1 MSYID
6 TAVKA
11 AMGSGSVLMANLG
24 NVNSVSL
31 KAKNDLVTEVD
42 LLSEKLIVDL
52 IRSDHPGHSILA
64 EEGGVSDDV
73 SEYRWLIDPID
84 GTMNY
89 THSYPFFSV
98 SIALEYKGEII
109 LGVVYD
115 PVKKEM
121 FSAESGK
128 GAYLNGKSIAPS
140 KTDDLENSLLATGF
154 LHKDESIVE
163 INLVNFCNFI
173 RSARGVRRDGSAA
186 LDLCY
191 VACGRYDGFW
201 ELGLNCWDTAA
212 GAFIV
217 KEASGRITDL
227 TGGNFTVY
235 KEEIVAS
242 NGLIHDQIVG
252 RLVRGR

>member
-1 MSYID
+1 MNYLD

-11 AMGSGSVLMANLG
+11 AMESGSVLMANLG

-42 LLSEKLIVDL
+42 FLSEKLIVDL
-52 IRSDHPGHSILA
+52 IKSNHPDHSILA
-64 EEGGVSDDV
+64 EEGGESDDV

-89 THSYPFFSV
+89 AHSYPFFSV

-128 GAYLNGKSIAPS
+128 GACLNGKFIAPS
-140 KTDDLENSLLATGF
+140 RTDNLEDGLLATGF
-154 LHKDESIVE
+154 LHTDENIVE
-163 INLVNFCNFI
+163 ANLVNFCNFS

-201 ELGLNCWDTAA
+201 ELGLNPWDTAA

-217 KEASGRITDL
+217 KESSGKVTNL

-235 KEEIVAS
+235 KGEIVAS
-242 NGLIHDQIVG
+242 NGLIHDQMIDH
-252 RLVRGR
+252 LVQGK